1 MLQGGSCLAGSRQA
15 GGSEGRVCGPITQK
29 ALSSR
34 AIPRRRREGRARP
47 VGVGGPEP
55 PTADPRAPCPWTT
68 RLSPGLQAPPPP
80 SGLGA
85 GPPVHGLEVKLPSEG
100 STLIND
106 TLLVRSKSR
115 WHGVPLR
122 VCRAAGPGVRQVD
135 RLNTSDAGG
144 PLCQGRP
151 RGVSSPAPEETGSEA
166 TRDAGR
172 ERAVHSRG
180 PSGSGHSGTRR

>member
-1 MLQGGSCLAGSRQA
+1 MWADHPEGPVFSSNPPQKARGAGTA
-15 GGSEGRVCGPITQK
+15 GGCGRT
-29 ALSSR
+29 R
-34 AIPRRRREGRARP
+34 APRGR
-47 VGVGGPEP
+47 P
-55 PTADPRAPCPWTT
+55 PGSMPLDHTAQPRAPGSASSQ
-68 RLSPGLQAPPPP
+68 RPGGG
-80 SGLGA
+80 S
-85 GPPVHGLEVKLPSEG
+85 VHGLEVKLPSEG

-144 PLCQGRP
+144 PLCRGRP